1 VSVGIVDILKKVE
14 GDLGVPV
21 SMVRS
26 EVAAS
31 GLEIF
36 QYEPR
41 APVKIGD
48 ANLVSGM
55 LTRHPDGTVQFL
67 GFYVND
73 AALADLPAARR
84 LIAEMVAS
92 LTPGAPPLPSGARVQ
107 LAGNLVLDLLPGY
120 TAYRQEG
127 PDFDVY
133 WIEHLVPMGQP
144 AGRLGLYSGHHPQP
158 PAHPPNAREQKAV
171 LFGVDTS
178 WYVWEGSP
186 NPANVRLLRQE
197 AHVRMPGGRLIRT
210 ECPAERAV
218 PADRRCERLAGSLTR
233 SGDRSPRGSRSR
245 TRRGH
250 RRPRSREPG
259 DGCPRAPTKWRR
271 SS

>member
-1 VSVGIVDILKKVE
+1 MSVGIVDILKKVE

-26 EVAAS
+26 EVTAS

-41 APVKIGD
+41 ARVKIGD

-73 AALADLPAARR
+73 TALADLPAARR

-92 LTPGAPPLPSGARVQ
+92 LTLGARLLPSGARVQ
-107 LAGNLVLDLLPGY
+107 LAGNLVLDP
-120 TAYRQEG
+120 R
-127 PDFDVY
+127 P
-133 WIEHLVPMGQP
+133 
-144 AGRLGLYSGHHPQP
+144 S
-158 PAHPPNAREQKAV
+158 PNAQKPA

-197 AHVRMPGGRLIRT
+197 AHVRMPGGRLIRHVFFYASTQT
-210 ECPAERAV
+210 ESVDFQRIAESATL
-218 PADRRCERLAGSLTR
+218 P
-233 SGDRSPRGSRSR
+233 
-245 TRRGH
+245 
-250 RRPRSREPG
+250 
-259 DGCPRAPTKWRR
+259 
-271 SS
+271 